1 MLAVGLG
8 AMFGAL
14 TLAMRQGLRGLGNIV
29 AYSAMG
35 LGGSLILFGAS
46 RWYWV
51 SLAAM
56 ALAGFAMMMQ
66 FASTNTLIQAMV
78 PDQLRGR
85 VMSLY
90 SMMFLGMSPFGSLV
104 AGTLADHIGAQI
116 TVALGGL
123 ASLAGGVV
131 FARKWPS
138 MRAPAREM
146 VALQGMSQPQPP
158 PEVNSPQG

>member
-1 MLAVGLG
+1 
-8 AMFGAL
+8 
-14 TLAMRQGLRGLGNIV
+14 
-29 AYSAMG
+29 
-35 LGGSLILFGAS
+35 
-46 RWYWV
+46 
-51 SLAAM
+51 
-56 ALAGFAMMMQ
+56 
-66 FASTNTLIQAMV
+66 
-78 PDQLRGR
+78 
-85 VMSLY
+85 MSLY

-104 AGTLADHIGAQI
+104 AGTSADHIGAPI